1 MRSSSQT
8 SKRPMCNVSIFL
20 LLFVTYSSV
29 LPAAVSA
36 NYHHG
41 ASSSNNP
48 PPTNTLPRSSPSIP
62 RTDPQSTEARRR
74 QQQQQR
80 SNTSLSSSSS
90 SSSDSSSS
98 SSSLDAPSS
107 FSDAA
112 SLPWNPSPHIDAD
125 GFLRPWYFR
134 IPGEWE
140 APELILSLPE
150 YQQLLDETARVR
162 RAPGHGGTTQQRP
175 PKLIRG
181 PGGWLESGGGSRSS
195 RNSSPRTHSTTSPS
209 PSPPD
214 SSSSSAYHN
223 YHQLCTV
230 PVRIR
235 QVPGDG
241 NCLFHSI
248 SLCLR
253 HAVNGT
259 HWNMR
264 TTTTTTTTSHDE
276 AEESAA
282 AALDDLYQHSRWLRQ
297 QAVQCLRQSHRR
309 LVLQG
314 RETLKAHELVHAAA
328 QQYALTTEEYCAAM
342 EQEFVWGGKPVLSV
356 CFF

>member
-1 MRSSSQT
+1 MRSTPQT
-8 SKRPMCNVSIFL
+8 TRLPTCSNVSFVL
-20 LLFVTYSSV
+20 LLLVTYSSF

-36 NYHHG
+36 NHHHHHG
-41 ASSSNNP
+41 GSSHNNP
-48 PPTNTLPRSSPSIP
+48 QPTTNTLPRSSPSIP
-62 RTDPQSTEARRR
+62 RTDPHSTEARRR
-74 QQQQQR
+74 QR
-80 SNTSLSSSSS
+80 STIVSSSSS
-90 SSSDSSSS
+90 SSTSTSDSTSST
-98 SSSLDAPSS
+98 LIDAPP
-107 FSDAA
+107 AA
-112 SLPWNPSPHIDAD
+112 AAAALPWNPSPHIDAD

-140 APELILSLPE
+140 APELILSLAE
-150 YQQLLDETARVR
+150 YQQLLHETARVR
-162 RAPGHGGTTQQRP
+162 RDPSHGSNQPQR

-181 PGGWLESGGGSRSS
+181 GLSSGGGGWWESAGGNR
-195 RNSSPRTHSTTSPS
+195 PRTLSTTSS
-209 PSPPD
+209 STTSAATASHSD
-214 SSSSSAYHN
+214 SSSSSSAYHN

-259 HWNMR
+259 HWNMM
-264 TTTTTTTTSHDE
+264 SHDE
-276 AEESAA
+276 

-342 EQEFVWGGKPVLSV
+342 EQEFVWGGRLCPV
-356 CFF
+356 